1 MEIFRSGTHAGA
13 GSFQCTECECTV
25 SLSSGDVVPE
35 CSVCKGNVFSRA
47 SIFLDEATHPMPA
60 HEQET
65 QDYEQ
70 RIHSEELKP
79 GFYMVFE
86 HDEQFNVTPLTLKYT
101 RVGRSVRADVRL
113 EDPTVSRRH
122 AIVVI
127 DDERIE
133 VLDDR
138 SLNGVFLNGER
149 VDRGR
154 LSDGDEITIGCI
166 EIKFIE
172 KLPERSDVRAEDGNH
187 LAPA

>member
-25 SLSSGDVVPE
+25 TLLSGDAVPE
-35 CSVCKGNVFSRA
+35 CSVCEGNVFSRA

-60 HEQET
+60 HEQEA

-70 RIHSEELKP
+70 WVHSEELEP
-79 GFYMVFE
+79 GIYLAFE
-86 HDEQFNVTPLTLKYT
+86 YDERFNVVPLKLKYT

-113 EDPTVSRRH
+113 DDPTVSRRH
-122 AIVVI
+122 AIVVF

-166 EIKFIE
+166 DIKFIE
-172 KLPERSDVRAEDGNH
+172 KLPDSSNARAEDDNH